1 MVGGNLVISSLE
13 TITISLRKSDNPV
26 STVSG
31 NQIIQIIQSGNQII
45 QIIQINQI
53 IQSQQSRTIS
63 EEQINARKTDY
74 MDF

>member
-1 MVGGNLVISSLE
+1 MMVGGNLVISSLE

-31 NQIIQIIQSGNQII
+31 NT
-45 QIIQINQI
+45 
-53 IQSQQSRTIS
+53 RTIS
-63 EEQINARKTDY
+63 EEQINARKTDS